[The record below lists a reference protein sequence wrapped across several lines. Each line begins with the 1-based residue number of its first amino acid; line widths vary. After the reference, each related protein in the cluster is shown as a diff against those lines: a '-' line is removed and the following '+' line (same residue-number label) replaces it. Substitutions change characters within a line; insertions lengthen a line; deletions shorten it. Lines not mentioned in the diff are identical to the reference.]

1 MFETKIGFVEFDLI
15 NIDFLS
21 KTITKDGYKILEVA
35 EYDQKLVE
43 RALDKSNLIQISFA
57 STELAIIWDLDDN
70 K

>member
-43 RALDKSNLIQISFA
+43 RALDKSNLI
-57 STELAIIWDLDDN
+57 
-70 K
+70 